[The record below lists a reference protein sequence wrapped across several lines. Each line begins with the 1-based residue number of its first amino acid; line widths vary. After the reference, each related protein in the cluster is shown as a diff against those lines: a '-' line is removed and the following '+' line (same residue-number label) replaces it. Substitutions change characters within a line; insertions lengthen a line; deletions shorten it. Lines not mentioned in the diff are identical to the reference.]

1 MQPWNEDA
9 FVNKLFPK
17 ERQNDINTSCSTRYV
32 YESNEIRITRLAAQS
47 FLVFAGVLFNIIICV
62 LNLKHSNINAA
73 IRVYLRNMAVADI
86 GVLLIGFL
94 FAVAK
99 EQEGTSKWVLGGV
112 ACRYIYPVTDM
123 FYAVTVW
130 TVVAIAV
137 ERCHIMK
144 GDSGSW
150 NSGPSRG
157 LRTVLILW
165 FTAFFAISVPLFF
178 ASNYKSSCG
187 RRYCFIRWPT
197 ASDGNNIPPKIHSLF
212 LLFVIVILPVVVIL
226 VSCCRLAFGYRH
238 SSGVCNPDRDSMR
251 QRLRSDNSENS
262 EQDEVRHHECD
273 DAKRFLTPLVIL
285 LVISTIPMLVLRTIF
300 IFSSQKLTLEN
311 YLVLLNISIM
321 LTVCNSAVRPFVYY
335 VVSQDVRDG
344 FSLLV
349 NRVKRRL
356 RMCCRK
362 HDETTIP
369 LQDNVAITR
378 HSCYKETTL

>member
-9 FVNKLFPK
+9 FVNKLFPS
-17 ERQNDINTSCSTRYV
+17 ERRNDINTSCSTRYI
-32 YESNEIRITRLAAQS
+32 YESNEIRITRLAAES
-47 FLVFAGVLFNIIICV
+47 FLVLAGVFFNIIIGV
-62 LNLKHSNINAA
+62 LDLKHSNINTA
-73 IRVYLRNMAVADI
+73 IGVYLRNMAVADI
-86 GVLLIGFL
+86 GVLLVGFP

-123 FYAVTVW
+123 FCAVTVW
-130 TVVAIAV
+130 TIVAIAL

-144 GDSGSW
+144 GDSRSW
-150 NSGPSRG
+150 NKGPSRG

-165 FTAFFAISVPLFF
+165 ITAFITISVPLFF

-187 RRYCFIRWPT
+187 RKYCFIRWPN
-197 ASDGNNIPPKIHSLF
+197 ANDRNIIPPKLHSFF
-212 LLFVIVILPVVVIL
+212 LLFSLVILPVVIVL
-226 VSCCRLAFGYRH
+226 VSCCRLAFGNRH
-238 SSGVCNPDRDSMR
+238 TGVCETDGGSMR

-262 EQDEVRHHECD
+262 EQDEVRQHECNN
-273 DAKRFLTPLVIL
+273 AKRFLTPLVIL
-285 LVISTIPMLVLRTIF
+285 FVISTIPMLVLRSIH
-300 IFSSQKLTLEN
+300 IFSSKKLSLEN
-311 YLVLLNISIM
+311 YLVLFNISIM

-335 VVSQDVRDG
+335 MVSQDVRDG

-349 NRVKRRL
+349 IKVKRRL

-369 LQDNVAITR
+369 LQDVTLTR